1 MTEPGLDLHEWETRW
16 AELQDA
22 AADDPVGA
30 LAETARFVLQLLA
43 ERGFQ
48 LDEPVT
54 AAGEDADVV
63 RAFLAARE
71 IAAASEHGGADPDDV
86 ATALQDLQEIY
97 DYVVNDRVPP

>member
-22 AADDPVGA
+22 VADDPVEA
-30 LAETARFVLQLLA
+30 LAEMVHFVEQLLE

-54 AAGEDADVV
+54 AEGDDPEVV
-63 RAFLAARE
+63 RDFLAARE
-71 IAAASEHGGADPDDV
+71 IAAAAEDGGADRDDV
-86 ATALQDLQEIY
+86 ATALEHLQEIY